1 MPYPF
6 GQVQE
11 ALRGTQQAISGLG
24 DQYVADRAN
33 KRQTALQNA
42 SLGLDVARTQA
53 DTRLGLIN
61 AAATE
66 RQRGEETAFRNLQ
79 FKAGER
85 DRQLQRG
92 FQERGLQLQETEAK
106 ARRDEQNRKLEE
118 ERWLNTIGTFDDILT
133 QSLRRQGA
141 DDKQITAFKENLFGD
156 PALAQYRNITTT
168 PAKINDVMTFMQTEG
183 TKTDPWVRSKQW
195 TDMSMEMTKAGVIP
209 DSDEAKALIQDARAA
224 GVVLRPMKKDYYAN
238 DGTPLSG
245 WFWSASPVEY
255 EAPEPPLDTLRN
267 AYPAF
272 ATLPV
277 EYQEEIVN
285 SVADGTITMEQALGV
300 AQELLADGATT
311 GGMGTGIRNNM
322 GGAPA
327 TPGWSVRGNMTP
339 ESGATI
345 PQNLQQGAGDA
356 SVRSGSSGVSG
367 DFSTHA
373 GPKGISAEEESAIY
387 NSPALRL
394 GRGVRDVALGVDRFV
409 AGLPGK
415 GVRDILS
422 QQQTPYG
429 YWY

>member
-53 DTRLGLIN
+53 DTRLGLIG

-79 FKAGER
+79 FDTSER
-85 DRQLQRG
+85 DRALQRG
-92 FQERGLQLQETEAK
+92 FQERGLQLQETESAD
-106 ARRDEQNRKLEE
+106 RRAEQNRKLEE

-183 TKTDPWVRSKQW
+183 TKIDPWVRSKQW
-195 TDMSMEMTKAGVIP
+195 TDMSMEMTRSGVTP

-255 EAPEPPLDTLRN
+255 EAPEPVQETLYN
-267 AYPAF
+267 AYPPF
-272 ATLPV
+272 GELDIDL
-277 EYQEEIVN
+277 QEEIVK
-285 SVADGTITMEQALGV
+285 SVANNEATLEQALGV
-300 AQELLADGATT
+300 AQELVADGYTT
-311 GGMGTGIRNNM
+311 SGMGTGIRGIMSGKPAPGLPMRSNA
-322 GGAPA
+322 GAGN
-327 TPGWSVRGNMTP
+327 TPVPNT
-339 ESGATI
+339 
-345 PQNLQQGAGDA
+345 LQQESAPSNRKPIWSPQGLSGEQQSAMNAAPISKIGRFIKRLPGDA
-356 SVRSGSSGVSG
+356 GRS
-367 DFSTHA
+367 
-373 GPKGISAEEESAIY
+373 
-387 NSPALRL
+387 
-394 GRGVRDVALGVDRFV
+394 
-409 AGLPGK
+409 
-415 GVRDILS
+415 ILS
-422 QQQTPYG
+422 QQGQ
-429 YWY
+429 WY